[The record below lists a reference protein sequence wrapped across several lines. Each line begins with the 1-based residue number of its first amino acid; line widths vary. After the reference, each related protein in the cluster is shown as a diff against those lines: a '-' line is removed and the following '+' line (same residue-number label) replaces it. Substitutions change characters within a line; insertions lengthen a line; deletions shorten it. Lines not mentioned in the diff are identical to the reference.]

1 MACQNHPAIHATEQA
16 EKYLN
21 PDPTANFDTIDTL
34 LSKGALEDLLPSI
47 KAMNLPQLSGSTQ
60 PQASTIPPERLRK
73 TLLPVILKNAQR
85 RPDFND
91 KLVTKVEIGLREALT
106 DQFCESL
113 SQKLTTIGR
122 EIQATRGSEE
132 DVHAT
137 AIASSTDLSLKLA
150 TVAPEDDQ
158 NLSTATP
165 TTSCSVLGPPRAPRA
180 MRSQDSAR
188 LTSQGSMESSASLP
202 RSESEDT
209 LPHDSGRLG
218 HWPSGQELPA
228 RTAAL
233 AREYLQRGSRWDRPL
248 QQHESNRIPIPL
260 DSSFFTTTSTNAIR
274 IKRESPDPSKNES
287 SVMSHFRRSRSPQ
300 PRSLSI
306 SSRHSRNDTTHRRF
320 SYYEISN
327 RQLSPSPRPRSHRRR
342 SRSHSRSRKA
352 RSPPRKRP
360 RRSFSRSHSR
370 PPGSHHSRSRAR
382 DNLRKQQ
389 LPPAHRGRSRSP
401 HSRKAS
407 FHDHESSFRRGSPD
421 PGPRRTPIH
430 MRSIDRTRLS
440 PSHRRGLIL
449 DRPGLPIHRISRS
462 PEPLSTVSNVS
473 RRHPSPPLYK
483 RSRSPI
489 STNLQRHPLPSSPSR
504 THSLSPTRISFRHR
518 LSRPPDENNPG
529 LQGMRMSM
537 RDAPHTIPKR
547 DGRVPTPMLNHDRTK
562 PPPTQDIIVVKRE
575 PDVEDSTV
583 TLQPSPSSVLTPAVA
598 PSSPVSST
606 QLDPIPSPPPPV
618 SVVPMQSPLLP
629 AHVPP
634 TPLSPT
640 ESHIA
645 DQEPAHRSDMPSRLE
660 EESRNEHSFS
670 VETGADILSS
680 SVPCP
685 SPALAVSPK
694 ILPTHL
700 SPQISSSVAPSPK
713 PSQPSANSSLATQA
727 CLPVPGLWFAKNGHN
742 QADIVDCEF
751 AVNSETSRKWHLPGS
766 SSAPEATSERLSLRL
781 LCMPIELFQN
791 INQIGSVPQSMD
803 CGALTTLM
811 ASVRTVWPEQGSL
824 LVQMNPTKPHKQAWF
839 PEHMSPTS
847 PGLDITDAVREGKN
861 VLRLIQLEDMADKIF
876 VLQASLFT
884 PTSQQSPS
892 TYWNVED
899 LNLADHLAIYNLSPA
914 TVEVI

>member
-1 MACQNHPAIHATEQA
+1 MAIAERHLHNSQLLGRKDYVPNFDVHSSHAHSEAHAIGPTIAASSSLASIERHVENTIVQNDEPSNHPAIHATEQA

-34 LSKGALEDLLPSI
+34 LSKGALEDLLRSI

-113 SQKLTTIGR
+113 SQKITTIGR

-158 NLSTATP
+158 NLSTALVTP
-165 TTSCSVLGPPRAPRA
+165 G
-180 MRSQDSAR
+180 M
-188 LTSQGSMESSASLP
+188 
-202 RSESEDT
+202 T
-209 LPHDSGRLG
+209 LPTVVFRIMKYLIVNFHLRRGLVLTVDAPVPTLDHGKRVL
-218 HWPSGQELPA
+218 HHENVLVVPS
-228 RTAAL
+228 
-233 AREYLQRGSRWDRPL
+233 
-248 QQHESNRIPIPL
+248 
-260 DSSFFTTTSTNAIR
+260 
-274 IKRESPDPSKNES
+274 
-287 SVMSHFRRSRSPQ
+287 
-300 PRSLSI
+300 
-306 SSRHSRNDTTHRRF
+306 
-320 SYYEISN
+320 
-327 RQLSPSPRPRSHRRR
+327 
-342 SRSHSRSRKA
+342 
-352 RSPPRKRP
+352 
-360 RRSFSRSHSR
+360 
-370 PPGSHHSRSRAR
+370 R
-382 DNLRKQQ
+382 DLILQ

-547 DGRVPTPMLNHDRTK
+547 DGRIPTPMLNHDRTK

-766 SSAPEATSERLSLRL
+766 SRHKHSAPEATSERLSLRL
-781 LCMPIELFQN
+781 LCIPIELFQN

-803 CGALTTLM
+803 CGALTSTM
-811 ASVRTVWPEQGSL
+811 ASVKTVWPEQGSL

-876 VLQASLFT
+876 MLQASLLT